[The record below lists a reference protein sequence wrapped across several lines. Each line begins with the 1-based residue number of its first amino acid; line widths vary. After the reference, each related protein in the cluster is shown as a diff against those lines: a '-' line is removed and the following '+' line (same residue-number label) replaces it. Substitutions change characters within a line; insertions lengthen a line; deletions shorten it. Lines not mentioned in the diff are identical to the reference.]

1 MGNLGYGAYPTHPG
15 EVLKDEIEERG
26 ISQRKLADSMGL
38 TYSVVNEILNG
49 HRPLTAKTALMF
61 EAALDVP
68 ADSLMYLQ
76 TKYNMQMARKDS
88 ALLNLLKDIKKWR
101 RYSIKIMRLITFL
114 LFLALILGGVSYA
127 VWHVWCVLP
136 AGKAVKSVVVA
147 VLLALLF
154 SMFFFLGG
162 RLDRMPLQWASP
174 VYEVA
179 TSGIFVL
186 LYTVI
191 LFIVL
196 DVLTLCRVMPRE
208 WLHHNGWTTA
218 AIVGVLV
225 VIFVGGNLHYRHK
238 YRQVLSLKTEKP
250 LKKPLKI
257 VMMSDLHLGYHNR
270 RAEMARWVDLINKE
284 KADLIVIAGDIIDIS
299 VLLPG
304 GAPKD
309 HFTILLDHQ
318 PYHLEEAQ
326 QCGID
331 LQMSGHTHYG
341 QVWPISWITDAIYE
355 IAFGEGQ
362 RGDTHYY
369 VSSGMGI
376 WGGKYRIGTR
386 SEYVVVEIEPLGKGR
401 FFHNHP
407 APSLS

>member
-1 MGNLGYGAYPTHPG
+1 
-15 EVLKDEIEERG
+15 
-26 ISQRKLADSMGL
+26 
-38 TYSVVNEILNG
+38 
-49 HRPLTAKTALMF
+49 
-61 EAALDVP
+61 
-68 ADSLMYLQ
+68 
-76 TKYNMQMARKDS
+76 
-88 ALLNLLKDIKKWR
+88 
-101 RYSIKIMRLITFL
+101 MRLITFL

-136 AGKAVKSVVVA
+136 AGKAVKGVVVA

-162 RLDRMPLQWASP
+162 RLDRMPLQWATP
-174 VYEVA
+174 VYEVT

-186 LYTVI
+186 LYTVM

-196 DVLTLCRVMPRE
+196 DVLTICRVMPRA

-270 RAEMARWVDLINKE
+270 RAEMVRWVDLINQE

-299 VLLPG
+299 VHPLIEEGSAEEFKRLNAPVYACLGNHEYYSRMEKARDFYRDAGIHLLRDDSCVLDNGLCLVGRDDRTNPERKALKGILPG

-362 RGDTHYY
+362 KGNTHYY

-386 SEYVVVEIEPLGKGR
+386 SEYVVVEIEPLGKG
-401 FFHNHP
+401 
-407 APSLS
+407 L

>member
-1 MGNLGYGAYPTHPG
+1 
-15 EVLKDEIEERG
+15 
-26 ISQRKLADSMGL
+26 
-38 TYSVVNEILNG
+38 
-49 HRPLTAKTALMF
+49 
-61 EAALDVP
+61 
-68 ADSLMYLQ
+68 
-76 TKYNMQMARKDS
+76 
-88 ALLNLLKDIKKWR
+88 
-101 RYSIKIMRLITFL
+101 MRLITFL

-136 AGKAVKSVVVA
+136 AGKAVKGVVVA

-162 RLDRMPLQWASP
+162 RLDRMPLQWATS
-174 VYEVA
+174 VYEVT

-186 LYTVI
+186 LYTVM

-196 DVLTLCRVMPRE
+196 DVLTLCRVMPRA

-270 RAEMARWVDLINKE
+270 RAEMARWVDLINQE

-299 VLLPG
+299 VHPLIEEGSAEEFKRLNAPVYACLGNHEYYSRMEKARDFYRDAGIHLLRDDSCVLDNGLCLVGRDDRTNTERKALNGILPG

-362 RGDTHYY
+362 KGDTHYY